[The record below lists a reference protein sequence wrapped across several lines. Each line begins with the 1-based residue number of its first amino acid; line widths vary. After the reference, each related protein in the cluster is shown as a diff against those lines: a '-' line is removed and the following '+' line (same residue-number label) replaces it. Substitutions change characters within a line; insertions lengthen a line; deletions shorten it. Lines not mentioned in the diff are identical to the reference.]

1 MAGRRWHTDGV
12 YERWEM
18 GARWSIAFTTHLMGR
33 RSLQLVFN
41 NFCCCFSV
49 LRMRFLLLLLL
60 LLSLLLYLFLF
71 FFFLHKTL
79 LICFTCHTKL
89 ELSWVFKKRSAPASP
104 ASSTSCP
111 RVCVCVWR
119 PPRQSIFTTKVAQV
133 EAESSAI
140 SAQAEPGQK
149 RAQSS
154 VLHSVF
160 RGCKLEKCCM
170 KINKS

>member
-1 MAGRRWHTDGV
+1 MAYGWGIR
-12 YERWEM
+12 EM
-18 GARWSIAFTTHLMGR
+18 GDGCTLIDSHHN
-33 RSLQLVFN
+33 SLDGPPIVAT
-41 NFCCCFSV
+41 CFQQ
-49 LRMRFLLLLLL
+49 FLLLLFRTSYALSAAAAVALL
-60 LLSLLLYLFLF
+60 ISVF

-111 RVCVCVWR
+111 RVCVCVE
-119 PPRQSIFTTKVAQV
+119 TTQTVDIYHQGCPSRGWKLSNLSPDPGLAR
-133 EAESSAI
+133 EACAVI
-140 SAQAEPGQK
+140 SFAFI
-149 RAQSS
+149 
-154 VLHSVF
+154 F